1 MNEQLN
7 IIIPYFFRDYR
18 ASKMSSQCP
27 GNRLEWDLTA
37 EDIKRRSEELIA
49 KYKAVYDAIANLAP
63 DQANYDNVIKVL
75 STRHQ
80 FHIF

>member
-1 MNEQLN
+1 
-7 IIIPYFFRDYR
+7 
-18 ASKMSSQCP
+18 MSSQCL

-49 KYKAVYDAIANLAP
+49 KSKSVYDAIANLPP

-75 STRHQ
+75 STRHH